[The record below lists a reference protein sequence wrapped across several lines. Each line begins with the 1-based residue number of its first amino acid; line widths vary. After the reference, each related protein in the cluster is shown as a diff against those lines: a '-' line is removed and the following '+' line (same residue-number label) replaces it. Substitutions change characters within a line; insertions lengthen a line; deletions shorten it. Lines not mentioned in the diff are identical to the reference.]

1 MNKFIKSGS
10 KLFIFASCLF
20 IFTIFIDQANLL
32 DIFLGN
38 NNNIDIEHPA
48 EVKETLVNS
57 PAIFNHVNYNTCRFS
72 PDAKVKQQRN
82 SKVPAKRIIIDE
94 DSPSTV
100 AIPFDVSV
108 LGQSITDK
116 NSTDYSFVTI
126 TKSLYLYNKTLLI

>member
-38 NNNIDIEHPA
+38 NNNIHIEHPT
-48 EVKETLVNS
+48 EVQETLVDF
-57 PAIFNHVNYNTCRFS
+57 PAIFNHVNYNNCRFS
-72 PDAKVKQQRN
+72 PDAKVKLQNN
-82 SKVPAKRIIIDE
+82 SKVPAKKIIIDE
-94 DSPSTV
+94 DSPSTE
-100 AIPFDVSV
+100 AIPFDVSI
-108 LGQSITDK
+108 LGRNFTDK
-116 NSTDYSFVTI
+116 NSNDYSFVTI